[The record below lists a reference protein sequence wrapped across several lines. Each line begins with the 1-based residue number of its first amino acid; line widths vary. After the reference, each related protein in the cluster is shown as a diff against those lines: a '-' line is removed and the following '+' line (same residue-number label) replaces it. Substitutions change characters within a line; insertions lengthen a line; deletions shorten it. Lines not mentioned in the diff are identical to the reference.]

1 MDFINFREVMNEHIK
16 KNIFSKEKLF
26 TTDVNVDEM
35 WNLYLDSFPSQ
46 ANQIF
51 RMRREYDCSC
61 CKNFI
66 KTLGNVVAIDGEKLI
81 SIWDFEIEDPVFS
94 IVTKAMSNYVTS
106 KHINGI
112 FLSTR
117 EKISTQ
123 KNFEKYLDKILTFD
137 HYYAIVPKKFICN
150 KFEYNTLISR
160 AIENHNMISKLL
172 TKIPLQYIE
181 IVNDLIQQNNLYRGQ
196 EWKESIKELLRL
208 KKDFLSAKDKRLF
221 FWNNWN
227 NQTARILNTSI
238 GTLLEDL
245 ADGKDLD
252 YAVKSYEKI
261 VAPENYKRP
270 KPIFTQRM
278 IENAKNT
285 VAKLGYEDSL
295 ARRSATESDIPPEE
309 FLFVNRDVKDK
320 FIESPLDMLT
330 PNKKNN
336 RSQKLD
342 KVKSVHYEEFLK
354 SYLPSAKNIEL
365 FFNKELSKNLV
376 TLSAPQNSYAKSIF
390 EWNNPIGWNYNGNFA
405 DSSIKQNVRKA
416 GGKTD
421 GVLRFSIQWNDGEM
435 YNGTDWD
442 AHALIHNF
450 NCTEHINYNHKRFKD
465 FAALDVDIVMPL
477 RNEPAV
483 ENIIFGK
490 KTDSCVTFYVHCF
503 SKRSSLGFKAEIEFN
518 GSIFNY
524 EYNGNVKNGMEVKI
538 AQVDFLNNKI
548 HHYATPINETN
559 EKIWN
564 LNTGTFV
571 PVKMMFYSPNYW
583 NEDKK
588 GSKHLFFI
596 LKDCKTTDTFNG
608 FFNEFLHANLKEH
621 RRVFEALGAQCS
633 YTPSDE
639 QLSGLGFCLTK
650 HDKVIVKI
658 NTSYEQIIELT
669 F

>member
-1 MDFINFREVMNEHIK
+1 MNFINFREVMNEHIK

-26 TTDVNVDEM
+26 TTDVNVEEM
-35 WNLYLDSFPSQ
+35 WNLYLDSFPSH

-51 RMRREYDCSC
+51 RVRREYDCSC

-81 SIWDFEIEDPVFS
+81 SIWDFEIENPVFS
-94 IVTKAMSNYVTS
+94 IVVKAMSDYVTS

-150 KFEYNTLISR
+150 EFEYNTLISR

-172 TKIPLQYIE
+172 TKIPLSYIE

-208 KKDFLSAKDKRLF
+208 KKEFLSTKDKRLF

-227 NQTARILNTSI
+227 NQTSRILNTSI

-245 ADGKDLD
+245 ANGKDLD
-252 YAVKSYEKI
+252 DAVKSYEKI

-270 KPIFTQRM
+270 KPIFTQKM

-309 FLFVNRDVKDK
+309 LLFVNRDVKNK

-336 RSQKLD
+336 HSRKLD

-442 AHALIHNF
+442 AHALIHN
-450 NCTEHINYNHKRFKD
+450 TEHISYNHKRFKD
-465 FAALDVDIVMPL
+465 FAALDVDIIKPL

-483 ENIIFGK
+483 ENIIFEK
-490 KTDSCVTFYVHCF
+490 KTNNCVTFYVHCF
-503 SKRSSLGFKAEIEFN
+503 TKRSNLGFKAEIEFN

-524 EYNGNVKNGMEVKI
+524 EYNGNVTDGMEVKI
-538 AQVDFLNNKI
+538 AQIDFLNNKI

-571 PVKMMFYSPNYW
+571 PVRMMFYSPNYW
-583 NEDKK
+583 NKDEK